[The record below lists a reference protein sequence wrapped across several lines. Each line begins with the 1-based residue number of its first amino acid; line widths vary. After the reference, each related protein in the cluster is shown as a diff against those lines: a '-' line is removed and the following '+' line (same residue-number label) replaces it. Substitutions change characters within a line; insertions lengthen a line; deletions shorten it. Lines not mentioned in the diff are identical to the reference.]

1 MNEQQRRLRMLEE
14 AEGLYQHARNLLNDS
29 DWMKFIEE
37 RGVHIYPQRR
47 SKHGPIM
54 HWFTATPTPFI
65 QTSGNTLKEAL
76 VRLYEALDLHGTD

>member
-1 MNEQQRRLRMLEE
+1 MS
-14 AEGLYQHARNLLNDS
+14 DK
-29 DWMKFIEE
+29 DWMNFIES
-37 RGVHIYPQRR
+37 RGVHVYPQRR